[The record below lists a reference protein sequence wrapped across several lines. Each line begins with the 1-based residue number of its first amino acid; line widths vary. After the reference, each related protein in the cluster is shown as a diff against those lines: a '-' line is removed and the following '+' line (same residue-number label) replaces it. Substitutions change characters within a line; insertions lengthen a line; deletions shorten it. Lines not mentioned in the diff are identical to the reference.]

1 MMHESN
7 EYVLKSKL
15 IKTVTTL
22 CDYDDSKRLMS
33 NKKLNEK
40 TQRNRNRQTFRQ
52 KSKRKLIKVV
62 TQTLC
67 STFITINR

>member
-52 KSKRKLIKVV
+52 KSKRTLIQVLKEA
-62 TQTLC
+62 LF
-67 STFITINR
+67 STVIKINR

>member
-33 NKKLNEK
+33 NKKLNGK

-52 KSKRKLIKVV
+52 KSKRALIQVL
-62 TQTLC
+62 TRILC
-67 STFITINR
+67 STFIKINR